1 MSTNYVFLVF
11 LLDETDIFISST
23 PSTLSPFFS
32 SRFEMVVIL
41 HKIIMTG
48 ALCVTAQG
56 SSLQLLIAVLT
67 QKFYMLLVLKTAPY
81 EEDTEDWTSFI
92 SSFCLT
98 LTGAYIVF
106 SFFFSFPLFLSFD
119 PDFFSFF
126 YLQ

>member
-1 MSTNYVFLVF
+1 
-11 LLDETDIFISST
+11 
-23 PSTLSPFFS
+23 
-32 SRFEMVVIL
+32 MVVIL

-67 QKFYMLLVLKTAPY
+67 QQFYMLLVLKTAPY

-98 LTGAYIVF
+98 LTGAHSFVVF
-106 SFFFSFPLFLSFD
+106 LFFSSFFIF
-119 PDFFSFF
+119 
-126 YLQ
+126 